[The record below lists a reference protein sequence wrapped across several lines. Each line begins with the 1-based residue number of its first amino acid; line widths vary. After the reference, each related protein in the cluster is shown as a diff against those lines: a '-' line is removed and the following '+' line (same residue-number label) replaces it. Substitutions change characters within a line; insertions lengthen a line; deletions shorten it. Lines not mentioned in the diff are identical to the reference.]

1 MKTSIKLTVFFEGMF
16 WVGVF
21 ERIQEEKYEVSR
33 VVFGSEP
40 KDYEVYEFMMKNF
53 YKLKFSNSIL
63 LGNIDEAKEKKINQ
77 KRLQRK
83 IKKETENKG
92 IGTKAQLAMKLQYE
106 RIKVEKKIFSKEQK
120 EEEKKRQFEIRQQK
134 KFEKHKGH

>member
-40 KDYEVYEFMMKNF
+40 KDYEVYEFMLKNF
-53 YKLKFSNSIL
+53 YNLKFTNAISL
-63 LGNIDEAKEKKINQ
+63 DNIDEVKEKKINP
-77 KRLQRK
+77 KRLQRE

-106 RIKVEKKIFSKEQK
+106 TIKVEKKIFSKEQK

-134 KFEKHKGH
+134 KLEKHKGH